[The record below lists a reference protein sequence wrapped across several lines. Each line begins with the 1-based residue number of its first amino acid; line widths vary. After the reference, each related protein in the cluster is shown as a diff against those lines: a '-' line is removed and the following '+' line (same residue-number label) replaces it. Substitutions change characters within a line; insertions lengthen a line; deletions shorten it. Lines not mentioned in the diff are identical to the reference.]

1 VFTILPTVEDADTT
15 CPKDT
20 TASSWN
26 KPGLPG
32 APASAGPSGPQGRG
46 RVTRTPGALQVRQDP
61 GTRPAPLRRW
71 ISSTRSL
78 RRHGHHPDQPRQ
90 RRSRQHH
97 RQAGI
102 AAADAVRPALGTSRM
117 ARPANDPYG
126 QPIDPGAFSMAQ
138 NDAPMVV
145 KPFFSREFG
154 RCGVCWETDKTGKG
168 RSWWRAGSYQVTRFS
183 RVRESGPG
191 RPADRSKASTGCG
204 SRFAGQAAPGTA
216 GVSRRRAGGGRPG
229 GRRTASG
236 SG

>member
-1 VFTILPTVEDADTT
+1 V
-15 CPKDT
+15 
-20 TASSWN
+20 
-26 KPGLPG
+26 PGLADLRAAAGSPG
-32 APASAGPSGPQGRG
+32 PPGPYRSGRTLGRG
-46 RVTRTPGALQVRQDP
+46 RHRYVAGPARRDPCGGTGTTRISHGSGGAVSI
-61 GTRPAPLRRW
+61 TVK
-71 ISSTRSL
+71 
-78 RRHGHHPDQPRQ
+78 
-90 RRSRQHH
+90 
-97 RQAGI
+97 QAC

-183 RVRESGPG
+183 RVRNLGPG